1 MKMKLTFRMCVVSI
15 YQKLIHHRTG
25 DPAIENVLESATK
38 RKLLLIAHQKKA
50 PNVSPRIISLDL
62 KKCGVW
68 GDDEML
74 YPWRP
79 VQMDL
84 PL

>member
-1 MKMKLTFRMCVVSI
+1 MKMKLTFRMCVVPTILKTNPS
-15 YQKLIHHRTG
+15 QN

-74 YPWRP
+74 YPERP
-79 VQMDL
+79 VQMAL
-84 PL
+84 P